1 MNLLTHA
8 LLLFVCATVAAED
21 WKFKVVQPLSSP
33 ETVKAEQEDYYVV
46 MFTASWCGPCQQY
59 KRSGQLDNLKSEFP
73 VTVVDMD
80 QNREWWKS
88 RTVLDPS
95 GKRVLQSGI
104 QAIPSFWLCRK
115 SDRWPLKKWT
125 GSTSLQSIKDEVIKY
140 SRQETPFSG
149 SPAPAP
155 PQEVN

>member
-1 MNLLTHA
+1 MNLFAHA
-8 LLLFVCATVAAED
+8 LLLFTCSIVAAED
-21 WKFKVVQPLSSP
+21 WKFKIVQPLSSP
-33 ETVKAEQEDYYVV
+33 ETIKAEQEEYYVV

-59 KRSGQLDNLKSEFP
+59 KRSGQLESLKSEFP

-80 QNREWWKS
+80 QNKEWWKD
-88 RTVLDPS
+88 RVVVDLS
-95 GKRVLQSGI
+95 GKRVVQPGI
-104 QAIPSFWLCRK
+104 KAIPSFWLCRK

-125 GSTSLQSIKDEVIKY
+125 GSTPLQFIKDEAIKY

-155 PQEVN
+155 PQELK